1 MVKRR
6 NNRQDAI
13 RDIVR
18 GKSIRTQRALVD
30 ELQAIGFNCTQ
41 ATVSRDIAD
50 MGLRKLSEGI
60 YVLAE
65 DLHLQRMVSEFVM
78 SVDRADNLVVIK
90 SQPGTAPGVA
100 AAVDAASLP
109 EVKGSV
115 AGNDTVSTSCA
126 TQRSSVAAHA
136 ASNVWRPGRGACA
149 SRPGAFVWKDATR
162 IAPQGEGPGAV
173 MATGPCVQLAAGARG
188 LDSRASASRRQS
200 RRLLRYR
207 FRLRPRHLPRLR
219 FPAWSW
225 SS

>member
-18 GKSIRTQRALVD
+18 GQSIRTQKALVD
-30 ELQAIGFNCTQ
+30 QLQALGFNCTQ

-50 MGLRKLSEGI
+50 MGLRKLQEGI

-65 DLHLQRMVSEFVM
+65 DLHLQRMVSEFVLAI
-78 SVDRADNLVVIK
+78 DRANNLVVIR

-115 AGNDTVSTSCA
+115 AGNDTVLVVTDDDDAADDFVHLILKLQNSTLM
-126 TQRSSVAAHA
+126 
-136 ASNVWRPGRGACA
+136 
-149 SRPGAFVWKDATR
+149 K
-162 IAPQGEGPGAV
+162 
-173 MATGPCVQLAAGARG
+173 
-188 LDSRASASRRQS
+188 
-200 RRLLRYR
+200 
-207 FRLRPRHLPRLR
+207 
-219 FPAWSW
+219 
-225 SS
+225 

>member
-65 DLHLQRMVSEFVM
+65 DLPLQRMVSEFVM

-115 AGNDTVSTSCA
+115 AGNDTVLVVSGSDETA
-126 TQRSSVAAHA
+126 MDLVNLVNKLR
-136 ASNVWRPGRGACA
+136 
-149 SRPGAFVWKDATR
+149 DAKK
-162 IAPQGEGPGAV
+162 
-173 MATGPCVQLAAGARG
+173 
-188 LDSRASASRRQS
+188 
-200 RRLLRYR
+200 
-207 FRLRPRHLPRLR
+207 
-219 FPAWSW
+219 
-225 SS
+225 